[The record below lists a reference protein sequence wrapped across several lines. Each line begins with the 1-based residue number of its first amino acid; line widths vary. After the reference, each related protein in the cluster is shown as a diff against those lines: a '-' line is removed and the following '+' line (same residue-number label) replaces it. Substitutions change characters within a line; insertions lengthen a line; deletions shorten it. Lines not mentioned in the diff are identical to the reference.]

1 MRPRLYLRPVL
12 AFFGLALLWPTTSTG
27 QLFEFMDDFSK
38 SAHQQRDPFEERI
51 ETERHDFTQ
60 SAVTVG
66 RGILQVEGGYSYFYK
81 DADEVIESAHTAPEM
96 LLRAGLSED
105 IELRVRWN
113 YVWVF
118 ADEAEDRIGA
128 EDMQYG
134 LKLQLSRQ
142 PPEGWLPTS
151 ALEIRGTAPTGSTA
165 FSTDQAE
172 FSLDFIYQWE
182 LSEGFT
188 FAGSTGYGTN
198 GFGDY
203 ALLPEE
209 PTSENFSILTQSA
222 VLGMELTESNT
233 AYAEWYG
240 IYSGGLENEFVV
252 SVFNV
257 GVDHYLT
264 DDFVLDIRAGMGL
277 TDDSDDFFAGVGG
290 GYRF

>member
-1 MRPRLYLRPVL
+1 M
-12 AFFGLALLWPTTSTG
+12 LLWPTSSAG
-27 QLFEFMDDFSK
+27 QLFEFMDDFTK
-38 SAHQQRDPFEERI
+38 SPHRQRDPFEERI

-66 RGILQVEGGYSYFYK
+66 RGIFQVESGYTFFYK
-81 DADEVIESAHTAPEM
+81 DADEVIETAHAAPEM
-96 LLRAGLSED
+96 MLRAGLSED

-113 YVWVF
+113 HVWIST
-118 ADEAEDRIGA
+118 DEEEDLSGA
-128 EDMQYG
+128 EDMRYG
-134 LKLQLSRQ
+134 LKLQLTRQ
-142 PPEGWLPTS
+142 PSEGWLPTS
-151 ALEIRGTAPTGSTA
+151 ALEIRGTAPTGHAA

-172 FSLDFIYQWE
+172 FSLDLIYQWE

-198 GFGDY
+198 GFGDFG
-203 ALLPEE
+203 LIPEE
-209 PTSENFSILTQSA
+209 PTSENFNSLTQSA
-222 VLGMELTESNT
+222 VFGTELTESNT

-240 IYSGGLENEFVV
+240 IYSGGLEDEFVV

-264 DDFVLDIRAGMGL
+264 QDLLIDIRAGMGL
-277 TDDSDDFFAGVGG
+277 TNDSDDFFAGVGG